1 MRTRFAWPAL
11 LALAFVLAGC
21 TVTVVS
27 VDYAP
32 GSLRGRTLVL
42 TNDTVTRGALVIPTV
57 LKYHFNSSG
66 QVLDRE
72 LNPASSGEYTK
83 TSSDVATVTMTIVRN
98 RRGAAREI
106 ERTTCRLTFQGSNHG
121 THRCNFELADTVAF
135 LTVTA
140 SGRATGTFRI
150 EPLATS

>member
-1 MRTRFAWPAL
+1 M
-11 LALAFVLAGC
+11 
-21 TVTVVS
+21 
-27 VDYAP
+27 
-32 GSLRGRTLVL
+32 
-42 TNDTVTRGALVIPTV
+42 VIPTV

-72 LNPASSGEYTK
+72 LNPASSEKYTK

-98 RRGAAREI
+98 RRGAREI

-121 THRCNFELADTVAF
+121 THSCNFELADTVAF

-150 EPLATS
+150 EPLAIS

>member
-21 TVTVVS
+21 KVAVVR

-42 TNDTVTRGALVIPTV
+42 TNDTVTRGALIIPTV
-57 LKYHFNSSG
+57 LKYHFDSSG
-66 QVLDRE
+66 QVFDRG
-72 LNPASSGEYTK
+72 LNQASSEEYTK
-83 TSSDVATVTMTIVRN
+83 ISSDVATVTMTIVRN

-106 ERTTCRLTFQGSNHG
+106 ERTICRLTFRSSNYG
-121 THRCNFELADTVAF
+121 THSCNFELADTVAF

-150 EPLATS
+150 EPLAIS